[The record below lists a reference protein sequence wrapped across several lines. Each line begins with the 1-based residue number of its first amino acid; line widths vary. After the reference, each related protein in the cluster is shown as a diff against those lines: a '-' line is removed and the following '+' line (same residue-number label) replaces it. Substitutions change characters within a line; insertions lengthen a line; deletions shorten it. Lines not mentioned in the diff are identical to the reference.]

1 VTRSSTTTRLL
12 TKSPTRRA
20 FTSSSRSRNLQP
32 SSFGGSL
39 RNSRGYS
46 QRSRDLI
53 DHHRISPS
61 RKGTSA
67 RSSCVGPHTTF
78 RGCRKRETRLLGSH
92 LRDIMEPRPASWIG
106 PDRCTW
112 QPSSPHLRLGR
123 IDQKALKRRAVGV
136 LRRDHNLT
144 WEEFVSRG
152 SNFEAAF
159 ICPDRSATPF
169 VAPLEPFETNERM
182 IIQQGLFLAATCLDM
197 SFQHVLAHTIM
208 AADCRLFRA
217 QIYPAARIELL
228 SLLDKMNISEATL
241 FPGIDG
247 FARSLWVSARLRKRF
262 MLEENQPLPWRV

>member
-1 VTRSSTTTRLL
+1 VA
-12 TKSPTRRA
+12 A
-20 FTSSSRSRNLQP
+20 F
-32 SSFGGSL
+32 FAA
-39 RNSRGYS
+39 S
-46 QRSRDLI
+46 Q
-53 DHHRISPS
+53 
-61 RKGTSA
+61 A
-67 RSSCVGPHTTF
+67 REDDACV
-78 RGCRKRETRLLGSH
+78 
-92 LRDIMEPRPASWIG
+92 IWA
-106 PDRCTW
+106 
-112 QPSSPHLRLGR
+112 